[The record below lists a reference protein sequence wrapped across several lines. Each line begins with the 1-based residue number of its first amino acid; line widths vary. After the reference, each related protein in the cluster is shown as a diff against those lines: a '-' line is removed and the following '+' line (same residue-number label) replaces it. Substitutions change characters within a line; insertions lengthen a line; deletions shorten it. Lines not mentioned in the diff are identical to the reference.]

1 MASTPPTNLEDTKET
16 NLEDTQDPPADKPP
30 TRSLGPSLDS
40 LTPEQLTQDCQDIIG
55 DILQEVVVCSEAG
68 VHGPNGPE
76 TTCVSVTCSL
86 GGVSPP
92 QDLSLAIANLV
103 STNQRYR
110 RKCYFNC
117 GQCTAV
123 IRNTTSC
130 KCGNKID
137 FPNIL
142 FKKSFSKSL
151 AFFSKLEV
159 TSNHTTTDSPKSH
172 VSLHRWARYLLSSHS
187 VMFTGLLDNATGLSN
202 KTSCACFPAQEP
214 DKPMLETEGESM
226 ALNVSGSLFHSR
238 EVGSFSKTGS

>member
-1 MASTPPTNLEDTKET
+1 MASTPPT

-30 TRSLGPSLDS
+30 TKSLGPSLDS
-40 LTPEQLTQDCQDIIG
+40 LTLEQLTQDCQDILG
-55 DILQEVVVCSEAG
+55 DILQEVVVCSEG
-68 VHGPNGPE
+68 GGPWPQRARDLM
-76 TTCVSVTCSL
+76 CLRDRSL
-86 GGVSPP
+86 GGVNPP
-92 QDLSLAIANLV
+92 QDLSLALANLV
-103 STNQRYR
+103 SNNQRYR

-142 FKKSFSKSL
+142 FKKSSSKSM

-187 VMFTGLLDNATGLSN
+187 VMFTGLLENATGLSN
-202 KTSCACFPAQEP
+202 RTSPGA
-214 DKPMLETEGESM
+214 G
-226 ALNVSGSLFHSR
+226 
-238 EVGSFSKTGS
+238 